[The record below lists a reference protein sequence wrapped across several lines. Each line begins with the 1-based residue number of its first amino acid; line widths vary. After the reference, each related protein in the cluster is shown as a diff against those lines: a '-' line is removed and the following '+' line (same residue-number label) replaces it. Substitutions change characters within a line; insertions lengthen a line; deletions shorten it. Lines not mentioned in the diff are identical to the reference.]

1 MVESL
6 MHDKGYT
13 YFDLPRLHYGEMR
26 RLAEGVRLENVMEKE
41 AVEASR
47 AKSRAAHGRGGASGK
62 RYTNEYQRMRS
73 ESKRRAVER
82 YKQKHMED

>member
-26 RLAEGVRLENVMEKE
+26 RLAEGIRIQNVLERD
-41 AVEASR
+41 AVEENAPNQ
-47 AKSRAAHGRGGASGK
+47 GGAGM
-62 RYTNEYQRMRS
+62 TDTTQYQRMRS
-73 ESKRRAVER
+73 ASKGRAIER
-82 YKQKHMED
+82 FKENKVRN